1 MDEIIYLGDLEC
13 YKNATPEMQ
22 EHPLMS
28 PNRGFDLSKIQT
40 ENVAQEIK
48 DFIIDRGKKL
58 TPLSIRAD
66 LYPFNLACDFLNTTG
81 SDIST
86 FKDINV
92 NDMEKKAKVWLL
104 KNQKKLSQKRY
115 RTATGTEEITDA
127 ELIKYLRKICDFIN
141 KTEESFDYESDRWYL
156 ADIPIV
162 VKVNPT
168 KSTKSI
174 SFKKIPQD
182 GIKSE
187 IKKVIYIHLSRCA
200 LGTVEAEMTAIN
212 RFCLFLSEQYAEVTS
227 LKDVDRDLLEKYLIH
242 TNTVAKG
249 RKSYSKELCHLKS
262 VLVTAGKILES
273 KDLETLFYA
282 DDISK
287 VPSRLYKVYSDAEL
301 KRLNA
306 AIVERDPQ
314 VARALMIHQ
323 LLGTRISETLTL
335 KRNSLYQSETGNW
348 MMKIHQIKTGKDYSK
363 AVNDDIKKLFEKAC
377 EYTKEKYGD
386 TEYVFVTDK
395 EPQKPMQYSRIQYQL
410 MAMITSNNLVDDSGV
425 RFGVGTHIWRHCYG
439 KRLTE
444 LHVDDVT
451 IAKLMGHANTSN
463 LKHYRKVGNEML
475 SNETRIMRQS
485 MDEII
490 ENIMKEW

>member
-1 MDEIIYLGDLEC
+1 
-13 YKNATPEMQ
+13 
-22 EHPLMS
+22 
-28 PNRGFDLSKIQT
+28 
-40 ENVAQEIK
+40 
-48 DFIIDRGKKL
+48 
-58 TPLSIRAD
+58 
-66 LYPFNLACDFLNTTG
+66 
-81 SDIST
+81 
-86 FKDINV
+86 
-92 NDMEKKAKVWLL
+92 
-104 KNQKKLSQKRY
+104 
-115 RTATGTEEITDA
+115 
-127 ELIKYLRKICDFIN
+127 
-141 KTEESFDYESDRWYL
+141 
-156 ADIPIV
+156 
-162 VKVNPT
+162 
-168 KSTKSI
+168 
-174 SFKKIPQD
+174 
-182 GIKSE
+182 
-187 IKKVIYIHLSRCA
+187 
-200 LGTVEAEMTAIN
+200 
-212 RFCLFLSEQYAEVTS
+212 
-227 LKDVDRDLLEKYLIH
+227 
-242 TNTVAKG
+242 
-249 RKSYSKELCHLKS
+249 
-262 VLVTAGKILES
+262 
-273 KDLETLFYA
+273 
-282 DDISK
+282 
-287 VPSRLYKVYSDAEL
+287 
-301 KRLNA
+301 
-306 AIVERDPQ
+306 
-314 VARALMIHQ
+314 MIHQ
-323 LLGTRISETLTL
+323 LLGTRISETLIL

>member
-13 YKNATPEMQ
+13 YKNATPKMQ

-425 RFGVGTHIWRHCYG
+425 KFGVGTHIWRHCYG

-451 IAKLMGHANTSN
+451 IAKLMGHANTST
-463 LKHYRKVGNEML
+463 LKCYRKVGNEML
-475 SNETRIMRQS
+475 SNETRIMRRS

-490 ENIMKEW
+490 ENIMQEW

>member
-13 YKNATPEMQ
+13 YKTATLEMQ

-28 PNRGFDLSKIQT
+28 PNRGFDLSKIQN
-40 ENVAQEIK
+40 ENMAQEIK

-66 LYPFNLACDFLNTTG
+66 LYPFNLTCDFLNTTG

-92 NDMEKKAKVWLL
+92 DDMEKKAKVWLL

-127 ELIKYLRKICDFIN
+127 ELIKYLRKICNFIN
-141 KTEESFDYESDRWYL
+141 KLEESFDYESDRWYL

-162 VKVNPT
+162 IKVNPT

-174 SFKKIPQD
+174 SFKKIPQE

-490 ENIMKEW
+490 ENIMKDW